1 MTETI
6 KKIMEKYNITREE
19 FLCRCAFVA
28 AVNVIY
34 FISMIDTVT
43 LTNIIPGLFIFFVE
57 QPVVISFISFALCKV
72 PKLGKLFN
80 YIGILMGKGGRFI
93 VKLVT
98 AIKTKW
104 SK

>member
-1 MTETI
+1 MENLR
-6 KKIMEKYNITREE
+6 KIAEKYNITREE
-19 FLCRCAFVA
+19 FFCRCVFVA
-28 AVNVIY
+28 ATNVIY
-34 FISMIDTVT
+34 FISMIDSVT
-43 LTNIIPGLFIFFVE
+43 LTNIIPGLFVFFVE
-57 QPVVISFISFALCKV
+57 QPVVISFISFATCKI
-72 PKLGKLFN
+72 PKIGKLLS